1 MKHFPRKRHD
11 DGNKKLRKARHKGTL
26 SRCPGQDA
34 GEPCMWKNTETI
46 HLSKLEDSFIQ
57 VVRNVSSRILDS
69 LECLKLCPSMNEAEF
84 LTFTLCEIKRIPR
97 VAVYITL

>member
-1 MKHFPRKRHD
+1 
-11 DGNKKLRKARHKGTL
+11 
-26 SRCPGQDA
+26 
-34 GEPCMWKNTETI
+34 MWKNTETI
-46 HLSKLEDSFIQ
+46 HLSNLEDSFIQ